1 LDSPLLGQQLLLFLA
16 EAVLVA
22 SLLLAL
28 FRLRGVFGLVPIYTT
43 VGVLYQMA
51 NLLAGTVYV
60 KVTPDLLMSPGSVVL
75 FPAVV
80 FAVLFVYIREDAQ
93 EARKLIYALIAADLV
108 VAALGLLVAQH
119 FESPLVFNPYDL
131 SPALFL
137 QQPRLVVVGT
147 LALYADTLLIIF
159 VYEVVSRHLSG
170 LLFLR
175 ITLSL
180 LVVLLFDTVVFVT
193 GSFVES
199 PAYGAILLS
208 GLLGKTVA
216 GVVYATL
223 LTVYLRYFDV
233 VGERPL
239 GASRTLGDLFQVL
252 TYRQKYEV
260 LQAQMTRDALTG
272 IHNRGFFEE
281 MLSLLL
287 AHSRRT
293 GNPLTLLM
301 MDLDHF
307 KQLNDT
313 YGHPAGDEALQ
324 VVATTIAATSRTSD
338 VVCRYGGEEFAVLLP
353 DTDLEEGLHL
363 AERITRVVT
372 LAAAR
377 QHARWSERPLTATI
391 GLACFPGDA
400 HRADALVPL
409 ADRRLYAGKAQ
420 GRNCVVASGEEADN
434 SAADTPL
441 TA

>member
-1 LDSPLLGQQLLLFLA
+1 
-16 EAVLVA
+16 
-22 SLLLAL
+22 
-28 FRLRGVFGLVPIYTT
+28 
-43 VGVLYQMA
+43 
-51 NLLAGTVYV
+51 V

-75 FPAVV
+75 FPAVL
-80 FAVLFVYIREDAQ
+80 FAVLFIYIREDAQ
-93 EARKLIYALIAADLV
+93 EARKLIYALLAADLV
-108 VAALGLLVAQH
+108 VASLGLLVAQH
-119 FESPLVFNPYDL
+119 FESPLTFNPYNL

-147 LALYADTLLIIF
+147 LSLFADTLLIVF
-159 VYEVVSRHLSG
+159 VYEIISRHLTR

-175 ITLSL
+175 IGISL
-180 LVVLLFDTVVFVT
+180 VAVLLFDTVLFVT

-208 GLLGKTVA
+208 GLIGKTVA
-216 GVVYATL
+216 GIVYAAL

-233 VGERPL
+233 VGDQPL
-239 GASRTLGDLFQVL
+239 GTSRTLASLFQVL

-260 LQAQMTRDALTG
+260 LQAQITRDALTG
-272 IHNRGFFEE
+272 VHNRGFFEE
-281 MLSLLL
+281 MLPLLV

-293 GNPLTLLM
+293 GSPLTLLM

-313 YGHPAGDEALQ
+313 YGHPAGDHALQ
-324 VVATTIAATSRTSD
+324 VVATAIADTSRTSD

-353 DTDLEEGLHL
+353 DTDIQEGAHL
-363 AERITRVVT
+363 AERITRAVS

-377 QHARWSERPLTATI
+377 QNAGWSERPLTTTI
-391 GLACFPGDA
+391 GLACFPTDA
-400 HRADALVPL
+400 HTADALVPL

-420 GRNCVVASGEEADN
+420 GRNRVVASGEELAIASDGP
-434 SAADTPL
+434 ADTPL